1 MSVRLEFVAEG
12 ARVGHH
18 AGVEAFGG
26 QAVDVIVRLHG
37 AEQPEDEL
45 ISEAPASPHQTK
57 KACRPSRPARSKH
70 VIVEI

>member
-18 AGVEAFGG
+18 AGVEAFSGL
-26 QAVDVIVRLHG
+26 AVDVVVRLHG

-45 ISEAPASPHQTK
+45 ISEAPASPLSNKKSVQTIAARTLQ
-57 KACRPSRPARSKH
+57 ACYR
-70 VIVEI
+70 